1 MATQSALKNP
11 KRERLIFSTRSYPTF
26 GRGKS
31 FDESNPPDTVK
42 ESPYYWWFMFLR
54 LNEDY
59 KATCKAK
66 GKGKCAAI
74 YKDFGNIYITNFK
87 DWWNTKDGF
96 FSEPRR
102 GYRMAIANNQE
113 ELAPFNSE
121 EVLNLVVPLT
131 WSQRSLKKAFSQ
143 LVLSKVEKGKKG
155 ISVEKSEAQYKISGR
170 WHAEAMATAY
180 KIYTIKKESEAQG
193 IKMIWVDVAIKAKM
207 PMTYALG
214 NKSHK
219 VESSVKRNITILA
232 MRHYRRAEE
241 FIESAATKS
250 FPYSNR

>member
-1 MATQSALKNP
+1 MAIKTSIQKP

-31 FDESNPPDTVK
+31 FDESNPPETVK

-66 GKGKCAAI
+66 GKGKCATV
-74 YKDFGNIYITNFK
+74 YKDFGNIYATNFK
-87 DWWNTKDGF
+87 DWWKAKDGL

-102 GYRMAIANNQE
+102 GYRMSIANSQG
-113 ELAPFNSE
+113 ELAPFDSE

-180 KIYTIKKESEAQG
+180 KIYMIKKESEAQG
-193 IKMIWVDVAIKAKM
+193 IKMTWVDVAIKAKM

-232 MRHYRRAEE
+232 MRHYNRAKE
-241 FIESAATKS
+241 FIESAATQS
-250 FPYSNR
+250 FPYKK